1 MGERNNAD
9 PSPAEI
15 YEEMEVLEPYT
26 AGELASLFD
35 APKERIRALLER
47 LADAGRIRKE
57 TPKSK
62 RAIWIREAPLH
73 EWANCGYKCE
83 VKFIHPVVSS
93 VQFCPQ
99 CGSQL

>member
-35 APKERIRALLER
+35 APKERIRALL
-47 LADAGRIRKE
+47 
-57 TPKSK
+57 
-62 RAIWIREAPLH
+62 
-73 EWANCGYKCE
+73 
-83 VKFIHPVVSS
+83 
-93 VQFCPQ
+93 
-99 CGSQL
+99 